1 MALTI
6 TRLGTNAITSV
17 SSTAISGTLPAANIN
32 DTSISNITAL
42 PAGVGGKVLQVL
54 STTSTSGYV
63 TTSTSFQ
70 LATDFAVTI
79 TPSSVSNKVYISYS
93 IWGLVGGTN
102 QHIGYSL
109 RRTVGGVDTTLTSTT
124 YGFNT
129 LYSTNG
135 NLSQGACVCTFL
147 DSPNT
152 TSAVTYTPL
161 FVSPDGTSVTFGQ
174 VQRLSSTVAMEIA
187 G

>member
-1 MALTI
+1 MAIIKL
-6 TRLGTNAITSV
+6 N
-17 SSTAISGTLPAANIN
+17 NQ
-32 DTSISNITAL
+32 SISSVTAL
-42 PAGVGGKVLQVL
+42 PAGVGGKVLQVA
-54 STTSTSGYV
+54 STTSTSGYT

-70 LATDFAVTI
+70 LATNFAVTI
-79 TPSSVSNKVYISYS
+79 TPSSTSNKVYISYS
-93 IWGLVGGTN
+93 IWGLVAGTN

-109 RRTVGGVDTTLTSTT
+109 QRTVSGVDTNLTSTD

-152 TSAVTYTPL
+152 TSAITYTPL
-161 FVSPDGTSVTFGQ
+161 FVSADGASVTFGQ
-174 VQRLSSTVAMEIA
+174 VQRVSSTVVMEIS